1 MADRRWELLER
12 ARPDLVRAF
21 ADDGVHRIEYVA
33 AFPVQGAFAVWLG
46 TGSDAEAARL
56 RARTE
61 LLERV
66 ASALHQ
72 AGFTSSELAE
82 LAVVVQSQE
91 TVDRDYAGSWFFA
104 LR

>member
-1 MADRRWELLER
+1 MADRRGDLLEL
-12 ARPDLVRAF
+12 ARPDLMRAF
-21 ADDGVHRIEYVA
+21 ADDGVRRIEYVA
-33 AFPVQGAFAVWLG
+33 AFAVAHAFAVWLG
-46 TGSDAEAARL
+46 TSSDAEAARL

-66 ASALHQ
+66 ASALHG